1 MRVYACL
8 HVVVGAGAA
17 GPAVEVPLPRRRD
30 EEVVLARVELQPSRR
45 RTKRPATKVSLDN
58 NTFKHFPLNSAKMTL
73 CYDIRPG

>member
-30 EEVVLARVELQPSRR
+30 EEVVLARVEFQPLRC
-45 RTKRPATKVSLDN
+45 RTKRPETPTNLN
-58 NTFKHFPLNSAKMTL
+58 NIDDTV
-73 CYDIRPG
+73 IRKKPIEEITIRYSII